1 MGSGAVLVLMLLAFM
16 FVWPQEYN
24 DSLLHWYT
32 RQGLT
37 PETTGAAND
46 LHTGDEPNAVP
57 S

>member
-1 MGSGAVLVLMLLAFM
+1 MLCVRTWNTDGTEAFAMGSGAVGILMVLAFM

-37 PETTGAAND
+37 RK
-46 LHTGDEPNAVP
+46 
-57 S
+57 